1 MKGMYWLVGLFAS
14 AALLGCPQQ
23 SDGGDDGKAGA
34 SCKSDSDCKNGFLC
48 EAKTCVHESVAK
60 KARGAGTAAA
70 KSTAETETVSGVK
83 PGDGKPAA
91 TAEATAAPDKPTC
104 GDPKTV
110 PDIPS
115 ERSDPPQGAEWDS
128 ACQIN
133 TQGANA
139 SPPNCNMRILRDWLM
154 VTCRGDVLGFE
165 KMENFG
171 NEGFDYFK
179 QIVPG
184 QMASF
189 SIHLSKGT
197 SQKIRICR
205 KKDRASLFVSWP
217 PSQGKPLHV
226 ALGTGPVCDGGSWG
240 SAHKK

>member
-1 MKGMYWLVGLFAS
+1 MKGLYWSLGVLAGGV
-14 AALLGCPQQ
+14 LLGCPQQ
-23 SDGGDDGKAGA
+23 TEDTGKAGS
-34 SCKSDSDCKNGFLC
+34 SCKADGDCKNGFLC
-48 EAKTCVHESVAK
+48 EESTCVPEAVAK
-60 KARGAGTAAA
+60 KARGAG
-70 KSTAETETVSGVK
+70 AEQKKADTETVSGVK
-83 PGDGKPAA
+83 PGEAKPAA
-91 TAEATAAPDKPTC
+91 TAAAAAEPAKPTC

-110 PDIPS
+110 PDIPA
-115 ERSDPPQGAEWDS
+115 ERSDPPKGAEWDS

-139 SPPNCNMRILRDWLM
+139 APANCNMRILRDWLM
-154 VTCRGDVLGFE
+154 VTCRGDVLGYE
-165 KMENFG
+165 KMERFG

-189 SIHLSKGT
+189 SIRLSKGT
-197 SQKIRICR
+197 NQAIRICR

-217 PSQGKPLHV
+217 PSKPKPLHV
-226 ALGTGPVCDGGSWG
+226 ALGTGPTCDGGDWG